1 MFVLNIFVCIE
12 FDLICSHS
20 TKGEK
25 TVALSRISHLSTK
38 HETHGVLLLDYK
50 KR

>member
-1 MFVLNIFVCIE
+1 MSVLNIFVCIE

-20 TKGEK
+20 TKGERSM
-25 TVALSRISHLSTK
+25 ALPRKSHLSIK
-38 HETHGVLLLDYK
+38 HETHGVFLLDYK